1 MNMREKFLD
10 ALVKSLENNVF
21 ESYAQLSEAA
31 GLNRSI
37 TTRIFQRLEQVKNG
51 EISPDDLKLNFSL
64 DTVFKIVDALGGVL
78 VFPWDKDNDTIYAKA
93 KKLEEELAIA
103 KQEIARLEGKL
114 SACEEVSQRFENIIR
129 DKLPSYSEAQV
140 EARQDKSC
148 VS

>member
-37 TTRIFQRLEQVKNG
+37 TTRIFQRIEQVKNG
-51 EISPDDLKLNFSL
+51 EISQDDLKLNFSL

-103 KQEIARLEGKL
+103 KGEILRLEGEL
-114 SACEEVSQRFENIIR
+114 SACEKMCSRFENIIR
-129 DKLPSYSEAQV
+129 DKIPSYSEAQV

-148 VS
+148 AS

>member
-1 MNMREKFLD
+1 MREKFLD

-37 TTRIFQRLEQVKNG
+37 TTRIFQRIEQVKNG
-51 EISPDDLKLNFSL
+51 EISQDDLKLNFSL

-103 KQEIARLEGKL
+103 KGEILRLEGEL
-114 SACEEVSQRFENIIR
+114 SACEKMCSRFENIIR
-129 DKLPSYSEAQV
+129 DKIPSYSEAQV

-148 VS
+148 AS